1 MAKDEVRDW
10 DKELAEVDKLLAQTP
25 AAPAPAAGRAPSGGP
40 PAPRGSAAPPGPAG
54 RKLSAREWL
63 GTWVRVVLGLL
74 IGIGIT
80 QWPYTYGCGMKLGF
94 YLIGVAAVITAGVWS
109 SVSSW
114 RRHLGWAHLISQG
127 LVIWGLA
134 LAAREVLP
142 RVHYA
147 QHVATWL
154 CP

>member
-1 MAKDEVRDW
+1 
-10 DKELAEVDKLLAQTP
+10 
-25 AAPAPAAGRAPSGGP
+25 
-40 PAPRGSAAPPGPAG
+40 
-54 RKLSAREWL
+54 
-63 GTWVRVVLGLL
+63 
-74 IGIGIT
+74 
-80 QWPYTYGCGMKLGF
+80 MKLGF